1 MRHSFLP
8 TSEQK
13 ALKKKY
19 RIHATVVALFL
30 LSVIGVIGIGALFPA
45 YIEVSFEEKGQAAML
60 NDATSNQANQN
71 SLDMTYEL
79 RADAALAQE
88 LSGSSLKKRPSDL
101 IAEIISA
108 RASVK
113 ISSIAISSISSST
126 AVMVVQGI
134 APTREALVS
143 YKNRLEGLT
152 IGNKVELPIS
162 ELAKS
167 KDIRFSLRFT
177 RTLP

>member
-1 MRHSFLP
+1 
-8 TSEQK
+8 
-13 ALKKKY
+13 
-19 RIHATVVALFL
+19 
-30 LSVIGVIGIGALFPA
+30 
-45 YIEVSFEEKGQAAML
+45 
-60 NDATSNQANQN
+60 
-71 SLDMTYEL
+71 
-79 RADAALAQE
+79 
-88 LSGSSLKKRPSDL
+88 
-101 IAEIISA
+101 
-108 RASVK
+108 
-113 ISSIAISSISSST
+113 
-126 AVMVVQGI
+126 MVVQGI